1 MNSYLLPIQVLD
13 LGNYSGVFIF
23 IYQRELLHRYEVAF
37 VGFVAFGRVGW
48 EGACFAG
55 SFFFFFLLFFAILV
69 FLVARLGLDVEC
81 CIL

>member
-1 MNSYLLPIQVLD
+1 MNSYLFPIQVLD

-55 SFFFFFLLFFAILV
+55 SFFLLFFFDCFSWVWVLSV
-69 FLVARLGLDVEC
+69 DR
-81 CIL
+81 